1 MGRGFASV
9 KAQAEAFAK
18 RAGTLS
24 HGREAVLDA
33 LAAMMRMDETFF
45 ALHAYAMM
53 KNNEDSTNAK
63 YQAMSDRA
71 GTLAGVV
78 AAACSFMEPEL
89 LALEEG
95 EIEKMIADPAFAEY
109 DRYLSGVLRM
119 KAHTLTASEEK
130 LMAMASDACNAAATA
145 YEMLSYADMNLG
157 KTRGENGEKV
167 QLTDA
172 RLLSLLSSKDRAVRK
187 AAYTNIMNGYNKFG
201 NTIAATYAGQVKAD
215 IFNSR
220 AHHFDSSRQAA
231 MFPDEIDEKVYDSL
245 IEAVHGGIGTLNEY
259 LSVKKEQLG
268 VPVLHMYDLYAEAEN
283 SFEIGMDVE
292 EAFKV
297 FLEAV
302 KPLGE
307 DYVKDASR
315 ALPERWIDVYE
326 TKNKRSGAY
335 SCGSAYRTTPYVLLN
350 HKNTYDGLSTLCH
363 EMGHAMHSFYSNK
376 NQPFAKAD
384 YTIFVAEVASTC
396 NEILLSEYLR
406 KQYAG
411 NKQAQ
416 IALIGSLLQ
425 HFRTT
430 VFRQTMF
437 AEFEYKAHCMAES
450 GESLTRDSLSAMY
463 YDLNKLYYGGA
474 CKVDREVAYE
484 WMRIPHFYNSFYVYK
499 YATSFCAAVT
509 LSRGI
514 LNGDKGEAGGLSPV
528 PDVGRQHGADR
539 GAEGRRRG
547 HVYAEAGL
555 RRAGLL
561 RGTGDA
567 VSEPAERRGLSMDNV
582 MQGYDLDAA
591 VRQIGKAIG
600 KAAKA
605 APDAAAAF
613 ARRAIEADMRYM
625 HETGVL
631 DDDGLMG
638 DGEYDEDDAFEAL
651 FAEMTD
657 GLEDDG
663 EIGKIAQM
671 LDAYMEARQDFME
684 ENGLADD

>member
-1 MGRGFASV
+1 MNQII
-9 KAQAEAFAK
+9 KAGA
-18 RAGTLS
+18 L
-24 HGREAVLDA
+24 VCA
-33 LAAMMRMDETFF
+33 LAMLEWNPAAVAEEKRLGD
-45 ALHAYAMM
+45 YI
-53 KNNEDSTNAK
+53 
-63 YQAMSDRA
+63 YVPAMSDPA
-71 GTLAGVV
+71 GMGAISLRVEGVK
-78 AAACSFMEPEL
+78 S
-89 LALEEG
+89 
-95 EIEKMIADPAFAEY
+95 
-109 DRYLSGVLRM
+109 
-119 KAHTLTASEEK
+119 
-130 LMAMASDACNAAATA
+130 
-145 YEMLSYADMNLG
+145 
-157 KTRGENGEKV
+157 GENGEKV

-406 KQYAG
+406 EQYAG

-437 AEFEYKAHCMAES
+437 AEFEKRIHEKMAEE
-450 GESLTRDSLSAMY
+450 GTLTADGISELYLSI
-463 YDLNKLYYGGA
+463 NKEYFGPDMISDPQIAL
-474 CKVDREVAYE
+474 E
-484 WMRIPHFYNSFYVYK
+484 WARIPHFYTPFYVYQ
-499 YATSFCAAVT
+499 YATGFSAAIAISSKILAGEPGIVEKYKQF
-509 LSRGI
+509 LSGGCSMDPI
-514 LNGDKGEAGGLSPV
+514 DLLKICGVDMTKPEPVEEAL
-528 PDVGRQHGADR
+528 DVFASYV
-539 GAEGRRRG
+539 EELEKLT
-547 HVYAEAGL
+547 AEA
-555 RRAGLL
+555 
-561 RGTGDA
+561 
-567 VSEPAERRGLSMDNV
+567 
-582 MQGYDLDAA
+582 
-591 VRQIGKAIG
+591 
-600 KAAKA
+600 
-605 APDAAAAF
+605 
-613 ARRAIEADMRYM
+613 
-625 HETGVL
+625 
-631 DDDGLMG
+631 
-638 DGEYDEDDAFEAL
+638 
-651 FAEMTD
+651 
-657 GLEDDG
+657 
-663 EIGKIAQM
+663 
-671 LDAYMEARQDFME
+671 
-684 ENGLADD
+684 

>member
-1 MGRGFASV
+1 MNQII
-9 KAQAEAFAK
+9 KAGA
-18 RAGTLS
+18 L
-24 HGREAVLDA
+24 VCA
-33 LAAMMRMDETFF
+33 LAMLEWNPAAVAEEKRLGD
-45 ALHAYAMM
+45 YI
-53 KNNEDSTNAK
+53 
-63 YQAMSDRA
+63 YVPAMSDPA
-71 GTLAGVV
+71 GMGAISLRVEGVK
-78 AAACSFMEPEL
+78 S
-89 LALEEG
+89 
-95 EIEKMIADPAFAEY
+95 
-109 DRYLSGVLRM
+109 
-119 KAHTLTASEEK
+119 
-130 LMAMASDACNAAATA
+130 
-145 YEMLSYADMNLG
+145 
-157 KTRGENGEKV
+157 GENGEKV

-245 IEAVHGGIGTLNEY
+245 IEAVHGGIGALNEY

-406 KQYAG
+406 EQYAG

-514 LNGDKGEAGGLSPV
+514 LDGDKEKLAAE
-528 PDVGRQHGADR
+528 HGDWVESHNR
-539 GAEGRRRG
+539 T
-547 HVYAEAGL
+547 YN
-555 RRAGLL
+555 LL
-561 RGTGDA
+561 RAMFPTLYHEEERKAQELCRAESDPQIA
-567 VSEPAERRGLSMDNV
+567 MLNTTAAERP
-582 MQGYDLDAA
+582 Q
-591 VRQIGKAIG
+591 
-600 KAAKA
+600 
-605 APDAAAAF
+605 
-613 ARRAIEADMRYM
+613 
-625 HETGVL
+625 
-631 DDDGLMG
+631 
-638 DGEYDEDDAFEAL
+638 
-651 FAEMTD
+651 
-657 GLEDDG
+657 
-663 EIGKIAQM
+663 
-671 LDAYMEARQDFME
+671 
-684 ENGLADD
+684 

>member
-1 MGRGFASV
+1 MEKELTRETVDPRYTWDLTRIYASDEAWEEAFAAV

-24 HGREAVLDA
+24 QGREAVLDA
-33 LAAMMRMDETFF
+33 LTAMMRMDETFF

-71 GTLAGVV
+71 GTLAGIV

-376 NQPFAKAD
+376 NQPVAKAD

-406 KQYAG
+406 EQYAG

-514 LNGDKGEAGGLSPV
+514 LNGDKEKLADYRRFLTLGGSMAPIEELKVAGVDMSTPKPV
-528 PDVGRQHGADR
+528 CDALDYF
-539 GAEGRRRG
+539 AE
-547 HVYAEAGL
+547 L
-555 RRAGLL
+555 
-561 RGTGDA
+561 
-567 VSEPAERRGLSMDNV
+567 V
-582 MQGYDLDAA
+582 MQYQNL
-591 VRQIGKAIG
+591 
-600 KAAKA
+600 
-605 APDAAAAF
+605 
-613 ARRAIEADMRYM
+613 
-625 HETGVL
+625 L
-631 DDDGLMG
+631 S
-638 DGEYDEDDAFEAL
+638 
-651 FAEMTD
+651 
-657 GLEDDG
+657 
-663 EIGKIAQM
+663 
-671 LDAYMEARQDFME
+671 E
-684 ENGLADD
+684 EG

>member
-1 MGRGFASV
+1 MEKELTRETVDPRYTWDLTRIYASDEAWEEAFAAV

-24 HGREAVLDA
+24 HGREAVLDS

-297 FLEAV
+297 FLKAV

-514 LNGDKGEAGGLSPV
+514 LDGDKEKLAAYGIETISTAYSGDGVENVANAIGEARKTGADLILCTGGMSVDPDDNTPGGIRASGARIVTYGAPVLPGAMFLLGYFEDGTPICGLPGCVMYAGATIFDLALPRIAAGVELTRRDFAVMGEGGLCLGCKPCRYPV
-528 PDVGRQHGADR
+528 CPF
-539 GAEGRRRG
+539 
-547 HVYAEAGL
+547 
-555 RRAGLL
+555 
-561 RGTGDA
+561 
-567 VSEPAERRGLSMDNV
+567 
-582 MQGYDLDAA
+582 
-591 VRQIGKAIG
+591 GK
-600 KAAKA
+600 
-605 APDAAAAF
+605 
-613 ARRAIEADMRYM
+613 
-625 HETGVL
+625 
-631 DDDGLMG
+631 
-638 DGEYDEDDAFEAL
+638 
-651 FAEMTD
+651 
-657 GLEDDG
+657 
-663 EIGKIAQM
+663 
-671 LDAYMEARQDFME
+671 
-684 ENGLADD
+684 

>member
-1 MGRGFASV
+1 MEKELTRETVDPRYTWDLTRIYASDEAWEEAFADV

-33 LAAMMRMDETFF
+33 LTAMMRMDETFF

-172 RLLSLLSSKDRAVRK
+172 RLLSLLSSKERAVRK

-297 FLEAV
+297 FLKAV

-406 KQYAG
+406 EQYAG

-514 LNGDKGEAGGLSPV
+514 LDGDKEKLAAYRRFLTLGGSMAPIEELKVAGVDMSTPKPV
-528 PDVGRQHGADR
+528 CDALDYF
-539 GAEGRRRG
+539 AE
-547 HVYAEAGL
+547 L
-555 RRAGLL
+555 
-561 RGTGDA
+561 
-567 VSEPAERRGLSMDNV
+567 V
-582 MQGYDLDAA
+582 MQYQNL
-591 VRQIGKAIG
+591 
-600 KAAKA
+600 
-605 APDAAAAF
+605 
-613 ARRAIEADMRYM
+613 
-625 HETGVL
+625 L
-631 DDDGLMG
+631 S
-638 DGEYDEDDAFEAL
+638 
-651 FAEMTD
+651 
-657 GLEDDG
+657 
-663 EIGKIAQM
+663 
-671 LDAYMEARQDFME
+671 E
-684 ENGLADD
+684 EG